1 MTTVQ
6 EKHDNRYAEEEIIQ
20 DDSFSYDGYQVV
32 RGEFFAHIYE
42 PSLSFNQSRVYVNMG
57 CLKRMQDVD
66 YVQILVNAEEK
77 KLVLACTGDAAFI
90 RRRKRFGA

>member
-32 RGEFFAHIYE
+32 RGELFCSH
-42 PSLSFNQSRVYVNMG
+42 L
-57 CLKRMQDVD
+57 
-66 YVQILVNAEEK
+66 
-77 KLVLACTGDAAFI
+77 
-90 RRRKRFGA
+90 